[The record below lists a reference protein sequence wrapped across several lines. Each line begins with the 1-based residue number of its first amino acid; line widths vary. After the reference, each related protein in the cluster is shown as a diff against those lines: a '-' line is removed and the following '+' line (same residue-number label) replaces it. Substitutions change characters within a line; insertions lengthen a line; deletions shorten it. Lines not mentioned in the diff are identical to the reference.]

1 MKAGDRVKVDFI
13 GESATIYS
21 GKRFTGYGVLDRVED
36 GRVFGRLDDGTP
48 FMCLCADVEVV
59 CEGMNRI
66 PCEADLMSAD
76 DNTYGNAL
84 VRCQNAAQD
93 CPEAGYCKYGEC
105 FNQLSYVE
113 SVERLEVIEK
123 ELKHYKSKWSKL
135 NSQHLHLIS
144 CLKLAVSD
152 AVKNNNSEYAF
163 AYRSCLTMLER
174 VI

>member
-1 MKAGDRVKVDFI
+1 MNKCNKISKLYPSRVNQTHI
-13 GESATIYS
+13 NEL
-21 GKRFTGYGVLDRVED
+21 GVNK
-36 GRVFGRLDDGTP
+36 
-48 FMCLCADVEVV
+48 C
-59 CEGMNRI
+59 I
-66 PCEADLMSAD
+66 PCEADLLSTD
-76 DNTYGNAL
+76 LEIYGNAIT
-84 VRCQNAAQD
+84 RCQNAAQD

-123 ELKHYKSKWSKL
+123 ELEHYKSKWSKL